1 MQKYEIFVIR
11 NIYDKIFLK
20 KYLSIKKDVFLYT
33 ICTIK
38 KIKKMFN

>member
-11 NIYDKIFLK
+11 NIYDKIFQK

-33 ICTIK
+33 ILYNQEN
-38 KIKKMFN
+38 KKMFN